1 MSDKDVQVAPT
12 AGFVLAVGAAALTG
26 LLFGFDTAVIAGVT
40 TDLRGQFD
48 LSAAGL
54 GVTVSAALWG
64 TLAGALLAGRPG
76 DLYGSRNALRVLAIL
91 YIASSL
97 GCAAA
102 WDWGS
107 FLVFRFIGGLA
118 IGGSS
123 VLAPVYLSE
132 ISPARRRGALVGL
145 FQLNIV
151 AGILIAYASNAAIEA
166 LNPVGP
172 DWRWMLGVAAA
183 PALLLLAVL
192 PLVPG
197 SPRWLISKGR
207 VDEARA
213 SLRSLGATD
222 PDSEISALASS
233 VEPDPQRGRQG
244 LSWRRHRRPILLV
257 LALAA
262 FNQLAGIN
270 AVLYYLND
278 IFAAAGFGE
287 VSASAQSV
295 AIGATNLIFTAMAM
309 AVIDRF
315 GRRTLLLVGSVG
327 MGAALLLIAAAMAG
341 LIPAHLLLWLLMTF
355 IAFFAFSQGAVI
367 WVYIGEIFP
376 TAVRS
381 RGQSLG
387 SSTHWLL
394 NALIAFGFPVLA
406 AWSKSAPF
414 LLFAAMMALQ
424 FVVVLLAFP
433 ETKGVSLEELER
445 RMLRP

>member
-1 MSDKDVQVAPT
+1 M
-12 AGFVLAVGAAALTG
+12 
-26 LLFGFDTAVIAGVT
+26 
-40 TDLRGQFD
+40 
-48 LSAAGL
+48 
-54 GVTVSAALWG
+54 
-64 TLAGALLAGRPG
+64 
-76 DLYGSRNALRVLAIL
+76 
-91 YIASSL
+91 
-97 GCAAA
+97 
-102 WDWGS
+102 
-107 FLVFRFIGGLA
+107 
-118 IGGSS
+118 
-123 VLAPVYLSE
+123 
-132 ISPARRRGALVGL
+132 
-145 FQLNIV
+145 NIV
-151 AGILIAYASNAAIEA
+151 AGILIAYASNAVIGAVD
-166 LNPVGP
+166 PVGP

-192 PLVPG
+192 PLIPG
-197 SPRWLISKGR
+197 SPRWLLSKGR
-207 VDEARA
+207 LDAARA
-213 SLRSLGATD
+213 SLRSLGAND
-222 PDSEISALASS
+222 PDAEIAALGSS
-233 VEPDPQRGRQG
+233 IEADPQRDRQG
-244 LSWRRHRRPILLV
+244 LSWRRHRRSILLV

-295 AIGATNLIFTAMAM
+295 AIGATNLVFTAMAM

-327 MGAALLLIAAAMAG
+327 MGTALSLIAAAMAG
-341 LIPAHLLLWLLMTF
+341 MIPAHLLLWLLMAF

-387 SSTHWLL
+387 SSAHWLF
-394 NALIAFGFPVLA
+394 NAMIAFGFPVLA
-406 AWSKSAPF
+406 AWSRSAPF

-433 ETKGVSLEELER
+433 ETKGASLEELER
-445 RMLRP
+445 RMVRP